1 MNCAIELTNISKN
14 FYGVPAL
21 EAVNLK
27 VERGTVHALLGENG
41 AGKSTLVKII
51 SGAYKKDSGAIY
63 INGAAVE
70 INNPQDAI
78 AHGVSIIYQE
88 FNLIPKMSID
98 ENILLG
104 HEKLT
109 PLKTIDRVTMRKTS
123 QKVLEQL
130 GVVLDGDTLIANL
143 GVAQQQMIEVA
154 KALILNAEILI
165 MDEPTSALTQSEIT
179 QLFKV
184 IERLKSS
191 GVSII
196 YISHRLEEIFEIG
209 DWVTVLRDGQNV
221 GLHNLNDVTS
231 DKLIKLMV
239 ARDIIDIYPP
249 RANKVAEEVLK
260 ITGLQLGVE
269 LKNINFSLHRGEIVG
284 VAGLLGSGRTKLAQ
298 AIYGIAKP
306 EQGEIWI
313 HGKGTS
319 IASPQ
324 TAIDQGLGFLTE
336 DRKTQGLVMQLSV
349 KNNICLAS
357 ISDLSKWGVINKAKE
372 RQVAKRYI
380 KELHIKTTGLDQ
392 SVQYLSGGN
401 QQKVVIS
408 KCLCTDADILIFD
421 EPTRGIDIGS
431 KVEIY
436 HLMNKLLEKGAAILM
451 ISSELPELLGMCN
464 RILVM
469 HQGAIVGEF
478 RPNETSQEEI
488 MQTAL
493 GEYGAA

>member
-1 MNCAIELTNISKN
+1 MNCAIELTDISKN
-14 FYGVPAL
+14 FFGVPAL

-51 SGAYKKDSGAIY
+51 SGAYKKDSGEIY
-63 INGAAVE
+63 INGAPVE

-88 FNLIPKMSID
+88 FNLIPKMSVD

-109 PLKTIDRVTMRKTS
+109 PLKTIDRATMRKNS

-130 GVVLDGDTLIANL
+130 GLVLDGDTLIANL

-184 IERLKSS
+184 IDRLKSS

-209 DWVTVLRDGQNV
+209 DCVTVLRDGKNV
-221 GLHNLNDVTS
+221 GVHNLNDVTS

-239 ARDIIDIYPP
+239 AREIVDIYPP
-249 RANKVAEEVLK
+249 RANKVEEEVLK

-269 LKNINFSLHRGEIVG
+269 LNDINFSLHRGEIVG

-306 EQGEIWI
+306 EQGEIRI
-313 HGKGTS
+313 HGKSTP
-319 IASPQ
+319 IDSPH

-357 ISDLSKWGVINKAKE
+357 ISDLSKWGVINKVKE
-372 RQVAKRYI
+372 RQVAERYI
-380 KELHIKTTGLDQ
+380 KDLHIKTTGLDQ
-392 SVQYLSGGN
+392 RVQYLSGGN

-436 HLMNKLLEKGAAILM
+436 HLMNRLLEEGAAILM
-451 ISSELPELLGMCN
+451 ISSELSELFGMCN

-493 GEYGAA
+493 GEYGAT